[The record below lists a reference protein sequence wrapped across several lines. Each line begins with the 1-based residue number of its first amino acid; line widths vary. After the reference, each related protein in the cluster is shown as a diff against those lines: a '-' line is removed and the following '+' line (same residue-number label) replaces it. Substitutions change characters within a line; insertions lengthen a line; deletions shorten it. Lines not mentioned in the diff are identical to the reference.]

1 MGHKSYDCPEGEP
14 VGGRGTYV
22 AQPEDVEETPQEA
35 ENTPE
40 IGEALVLN
48 KVLLKPAKEV
58 AEPDQRK
65 ALFRTVCKSRGKCCK
80 VIIDSGSTD
89 NLVAVEMVDKLGLKK
104 LKHPTPYKVSW
115 LQKGHQLLV
124 DEQCEVEFQI
134 GKYKDK
140 ILCDVMPMDVCHLLL
155 GRPWQFERSAVHDGK
170 TNCYKF
176 VKDGIKHTLVP
187 IKEESIAEASGAKA
201 LLLGGKEF
209 IKQMEDSEINFA
221 VIRRPRTVVLHTQ
234 ISDLPE
240 EVQRLLQEFG
250 DIVVDDLPDELP
262 PRRDISH
269 CIDFIPGASLP
280 NKAAYRMSPK
290 DHEEIRKQVQ
300 ELLDKGLIRES
311 MSPCAV
317 PTVLAPKKGG
327 EWRMCTDSRAIN
339 KITVRY
345 RFPLPRMDDMMD
357 CLSGATY
364 FSKIDLKSGYHQI
377 RILEGDEWK
386 TAFKTNEGLYEWL
399 VMPFGLSNAP
409 STFMCLMNEVLKEF
423 NGKFVIVYLDDILI
437 FSKTKEEHFRHLQS
451 VLRKLQQNKL
461 LINLKKCTFFQR
473 EIIYLGFVIAENELK
488 MDLEKVTAIVSWP
501 SPKSLF
507 EVRSFHGLASF
518 YKKFIRNFSEI
529 CAPMLDTIKKVNQPF
544 HWTEAAE
551 HSFQILKKKITER
564 PVLRLP
570 DFNKFFHVHC
580 DASGTAIG
588 AVLSQEDRPVA
599 YFSEKLNES
608 RQKYSTYD
616 KEFYAIV
623 QALKHWRHYLL
634 GNEFVLFSD
643 NSALQ
648 YVMQQHKLNH
658 KHAAW
663 VEYLQSF
670 TFVLKHISGQ
680 SNKVADALSRRTLL
694 LQESTMQILGFEHLK
709 ELYPTD
715 TEFMEAYEA
724 CQNPLL
730 RNDSKWLDYNLQ
742 EGLLFKGGQ
751 LCIPNCSMRENIIQ
765 EKHNGGL
772 AGHFGIDKTVAQVQ
786 HFYFW
791 PKLQRDVQRDVKFT
805 GHFWRTLWKKLN
817 TQLQFSSA
825 YHPQTDGQTEV
836 VNRSLGNL
844 LRSLTGE
851 NSRTWDRVLA
861 QTEFT
866 YNDSPNRSTGYSPF
880 QILYGMHPRGV
891 HELRDLGK
899 LEKLSADGEYF
910 AQAMSKLHEQV
921 KLKLQDSSQRYK
933 QRADTKRREVQFNVG
948 DEVLAYL
955 RKERFPKREYSKLKF
970 KKIGPCKIIH
980 KFSVNAYE
988 IQLPPGIGISPIFN
1002 VADLF
1007 PYVAGSANDA
1017 AAEPPRD
1024 TKLEGDSWTRQMPM
1038 APPIEI
1044 EGILDTQVAK
1054 RTRRKEYLRYLVK
1067 WKNRPIEDSSWLNE
1081 TQIQK
1086 AGYSVDDL
1094 MERSHDFLSPREPDA
1109 GASSSEETE

>member
-1 MGHKSYDCPEGEP
+1 MEQVEGAVVEAGGRRNPSDNSDEEVAELEEDEYEGVTPELTLLKSVLLSSHKPRHELPTYDGNLSTDVLLDWLSEVNKFFEFEETSEDKQVKFAATKLKGHVSLSWDSVQAERRRLNKQPIKKWAIMEAKLKEKFLPKDYQIMLYRKVQNLKQRGTTVREFTEEFYKLNLRAGYVEDTSEKVARFVNGLRGEILDEIGILSPQTLDEAYQFALKAEEKINRKQNTRRGGGSGRGKGKVYGRGRGAGPNEEGSSSKSAGTTDKDNNNREGRPAQRGRGFGRGRGTIQCYRCHKMGHKSYDCPEGEP
-14 VGGRGTYV
+14 AGGRGTYV

-40 IGEALVLN
+40 TGEALVLN

-80 VIIDSGSTD
+80 LIIDSGSTD
-89 NLVAVEMVDKLGLKK
+89 NLEAVEMVEKLGLKK

-134 GKYKDK
+134 SKYKDK

-155 GRPWQFERSAVHDGK
+155 GRPWQFDRSAVHDGK

-187 IKEESIAEASGAKA
+187 IKEENTTEASGVKA

-209 IKQMEDSEINFA
+209 IKQIEDSEINFA
-221 VIRRPRTVVLHTQ
+221 IIRRPKAVVLHTQ

-240 EVQRLLQEFG
+240 EVQRLLQDFG
-250 DIVVDDLPDELP
+250 DIVVDDLPNELP
-262 PRRDISH
+262 PRRGISH

-280 NKAAYRMSPK
+280 DKAAYHMSPK

-357 CLSGATY
+357 CLSGAAY

-377 RILEGDEWK
+377 RIREGDEWK

-399 VMPFGLSNAP
+399 VMSFGLSNAP
-409 STFMCLMNEVLKEF
+409 STFMRLMNEVLKEF

-461 LINLKKCTFFQR
+461 LINLKKCTYFQR
-473 EIIYLGFVIAENELK
+473 ELVYLGFIIAENELK
-488 MDLEKVTAIVSWP
+488 MDPEKVTAIVTWP

-529 CAPMLDTIKKVNQPF
+529 CAPMLDTIKKINHPF

-570 DFNKFFHVHC
+570 DFNKLFQVRC

-623 QALKHWRHYLL
+623 QALKHW
-634 GNEFVLFSD
+634 
-643 NSALQ
+643 
-648 YVMQQHKLNH
+648 
-658 KHAAW
+658 
-663 VEYLQSF
+663 
-670 TFVLKHISGQ
+670 
-680 SNKVADALSRRTLL
+680 
-694 LQESTMQILGFEHLK
+694 
-709 ELYPTD
+709 
-715 TEFMEAYEA
+715 
-724 CQNPLL
+724 
-730 RNDSKWLDYNLQ
+730 
-742 EGLLFKGGQ
+742 
-751 LCIPNCSMRENIIQ
+751 
-765 EKHNGGL
+765 
-772 AGHFGIDKTVAQVQ
+772 
-786 HFYFW
+786 
-791 PKLQRDVQRDVKFT
+791 
-805 GHFWRTLWKKLN
+805 
-817 TQLQFSSA
+817 
-825 YHPQTDGQTEV
+825 
-836 VNRSLGNL
+836 
-844 LRSLTGE
+844 
-851 NSRTWDRVLA
+851 
-861 QTEFT
+861 
-866 YNDSPNRSTGYSPF
+866 
-880 QILYGMHPRGV
+880 
-891 HELRDLGK
+891 
-899 LEKLSADGEYF
+899 
-910 AQAMSKLHEQV
+910 
-921 KLKLQDSSQRYK
+921 
-933 QRADTKRREVQFNVG
+933 
-948 DEVLAYL
+948 
-955 RKERFPKREYSKLKF
+955 
-970 KKIGPCKIIH
+970 
-980 KFSVNAYE
+980 
-988 IQLPPGIGISPIFN
+988 
-1002 VADLF
+1002 
-1007 PYVAGSANDA
+1007 
-1017 AAEPPRD
+1017 
-1024 TKLEGDSWTRQMPM
+1024 
-1038 APPIEI
+1038 
-1044 EGILDTQVAK
+1044 
-1054 RTRRKEYLRYLVK
+1054 
-1067 WKNRPIEDSSWLNE
+1067 
-1081 TQIQK
+1081 
-1086 AGYSVDDL
+1086 
-1094 MERSHDFLSPREPDA
+1094 
-1109 GASSSEETE
+1109 